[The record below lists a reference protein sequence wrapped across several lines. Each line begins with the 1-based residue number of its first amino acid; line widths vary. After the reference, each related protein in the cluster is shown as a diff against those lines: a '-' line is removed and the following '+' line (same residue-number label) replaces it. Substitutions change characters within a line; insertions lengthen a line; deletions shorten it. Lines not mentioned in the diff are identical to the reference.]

1 MIQIKHVL
9 LRLVNLNIWIN
20 LVMQSAW
27 ELAKTC

>member
-9 LRLVNLNIWIN
+9 LRFVNLNIWIN
-20 LVMQSAW
+20 LVMQSAS